1 MSSTVCEWAWR
12 GRPVSIEY
20 QWVGAA
26 ADAGQDAP
34 VWVFLHEGLGSVAM
48 WRDFPSRLCAALGVR
63 GLVYSRPGYGASTPR
78 AWDEVWGPD
87 FMHQQALEVLPAL
100 LTSLG
105 VDVQAHPP
113 YLFGHS
119 DGGSIALIH
128 AAHRPEAVSGIVV
141 LAPHIMVEDV
151 SIRSIAAAKQAYLT
165 TDLKHKLARYHHD
178 PDSAFWGWNGVWL
191 SPAFRS
197 WQLNHE
203 IHHLRCPVLAI
214 QGLDDE
220 YGTLAQIRDIA
231 QAAPQTQLLE
241 LPQCGHSP
249 HKDQAEAVMAAVQA
263 WRC

>member
-1 MSSTVCEWAWR
+1 
-12 GRPVSIEY
+12 
-20 QWVGAA
+20 
-26 ADAGQDAP
+26 
-34 VWVFLHEGLGSVAM
+34 
-48 WRDFPSRLCAALGVR
+48 
-63 GLVYSRPGYGASTPR
+63 
-78 AWDEVWGPD
+78 
-87 FMHQQALEVLPAL
+87 MHQQALEVLPAL